1 MIVIGSKDSRLI
13 AAVSYLEAALGE
25 GLLAPEDYWEADMLA
40 VGLANPRCPGVLA
53 YVAVC
58 EPDGYFVSIERPPAA
73 GSSLP
78 YQTVRDFEC
87 GNLDDVCWVVRDF
100 LCMA

>member
-13 AAVSYLEAALGE
+13 AAVSHLEAALGE
-25 GLLAPEDYWEADMLA
+25 GSLIPEDYWEADMLA
-40 VGLANPRCPGVLA
+40 VGLANPQCPGVLA

-58 EPDGYFVSIERPPAA
+58 EPDGYFVSIERPPAT

-78 YQTVRDFEC
+78 YQTTESFKC
-87 GNLDDVCWVVRDF
+87 SNLDDVCWVVRDF
-100 LCMA
+100 LYIA